1 MLNRPSLLLMCS
13 VSSIAHI
20 ADVAFTHS
28 GCRFVATIPSW
39 LNEKSSNVPVTSVMW
54 WANFAASAQY
64 VVTAIFSALAIANQG
79 NTDLLSLI
87 NNGGIRGIW
96 DVSTIMTFI
105 FPLANVLTSIPV
117 FSIIMRYNILQLHG
131 VKVPVWVANVLAVVL
146 PWAVA
151 IPFYTGDNLNLV
163 ITWSSAILFVLL
175 NLIFPLWMY
184 LSMQTKLEKGEVFDM
199 QDEAHPDQVHL
210 HQHGKHHRGSLLSD
224 VEAGKAAV
232 PSLTAPGLELVQT
245 SAKSTESSLGQQ
257 QAQRLLDH
265 EEHGDDCSSVS
276 SDDNAILD
284 DVQAL
289 PAVVTGRIEKAEQ
302 HYGRSLYLVSFL
314 LAFAAFGTQV
324 WQQVA
329 LNG

>member
-1 MLNRPSLLLMCS
+1 MLP
-13 VSSIAHI
+13 
-20 ADVAFTHS
+20 
-28 GCRFVATIPSW
+28 CRFVATIPSW
-39 LNEKSSNVPVTSVMW
+39 LNEKSSRVPVTSVMC
-54 WANFAASAQY
+54 WANFAATAQY
-64 VVTAIFSALAIANQG
+64 VVTALFSALAIANQG

-96 DVSTIMTFI
+96 DASTVMTFI

-131 VKVPVWVANVLAVVL
+131 VKVPVWVANLLAVVL

-184 LSMQTKLEKGEVFDM
+184 LSMQKKLEKGEQFDM

-210 HQHGKHHRGSLLSD
+210 HQHGKHHRASLILD
-224 VEAGKAAV
+224 VEAGKLPV
-232 PSLTAPGLELVQT
+232 PSLNGPVVIGPGVELVKGGANAIIESNT
-245 SAKSTESSLGQQ
+245 SKE
-257 QAQRLLDH
+257 QAQRLLEHD
-265 EEHGDDCSSVS
+265 EHGDDCSSVS
-276 SDDNAILD
+276 SDDNAVLD

-289 PAVVTGRIEKAEQ
+289 PAVITGRVEKAEQ
-302 HYGRSLYLVSFL
+302 HYGRGLYLISFI

-329 LNG
+329 PNG